1 MPGRHSPTQ
10 VFVCGAGLACAA
22 AAAAQPNPQT
32 AQPSDR
38 IKVGVELI
46 TTAAT
51 VRDARGQFI
60 ANLKPDEF
68 EIYEDGVKQSLV
80 TFSLTQ
86 GGRTFNQ
93 QPVAQV
99 TPGILLPEARASAS
113 GEGRILVIFI
123 DDSHLEPGQ
132 TPRVRDLF
140 RRVVKRL
147 VHPGDVVGVVSSGPS
162 SIAVEMSYDYGRLER
177 VEQRIIGNGLTPKD
191 VLDVPVGGSGPP
203 EVRHRAHVAFTT
215 AYDIVNQL
223 GAIRDR
229 RKALIYISG
238 GYDLNPFADAREKRP
253 ADRTPDDD
261 VDPFS
266 KQNAFSDADLVSQ
279 LSELTRA
286 ANRANVAIYTI
297 DPRGL
302 TAGPDIS
309 QPIDAVV
316 YQRYVSKTQD
326 TLRVLAEQTGGRAV
340 VNRNDFDEALDLI
353 DADTSDYY
361 MLGYYSSNSDRA
373 TRRRTIAI
381 KVTRPGAQVR
391 HRSEY
396 ALKPARK

>member
-1 MPGRHSPTQ
+1 MSDKHSRTRA
-10 VFVCGAGLACAA
+10 FVCAAGLACATA
-22 AAAAQPNPQT
+22 AIAQPNPQT

-46 TTAAT
+46 TTSAT
-51 VRDARGQFI
+51 VRDTRGQFI
-60 ANLKPDEF
+60 ANLKPGEF

-93 QPVAQV
+93 TPGAQV
-99 TPGILLPEARASAS
+99 TPGILLPEARAAAS
-113 GEGRILVIFI
+113 GEGRVLLIFI
-123 DDSHLEPGQ
+123 DDSHLEASQ
-132 TPRVRDLF
+132 TPLVRDLF

-147 VHPGDVVGVVSSGPS
+147 VHPGDLVGVVSSGPS
-162 SIAVEMSYDYGRLER
+162 SIAIEMTYDYERLEQ
-177 VEQRIIGNGLTPKD
+177 VEQRIMGSGLTPKD
-191 VLDVPVGGSGPP
+191 ILDVPVGGNGPP
-203 EVRHRAHVAFTT
+203 EVRHRAHVAFST

-223 GAIRDR
+223 AMIRDR
-229 RKALIYISG
+229 RKALIYISS

-253 ADRTPDDD
+253 ADRTSDDA

-279 LSELTRA
+279 MSELTRA
-286 ANRANVAIYTI
+286 ANRANVAIYTV

-302 TAGPDIS
+302 PAGPDIS

-340 VNRNDFDEALDLI
+340 VNRNDFDTALDLI
-353 DADTSDYY
+353 DAETSDYY
-361 MLGYYSSNSDRA
+361 MLGYYSSNADR
-373 TRRRTIAI
+373 TKRRRTIEI
-381 KVTRPGAQVR
+381 KATRPGAQVR
-391 HRSEY
+391 HRTEY
-396 ALKPARK
+396 VLKPARK